1 MKLNNQDPRKFIGRT
16 IIFRHQAWLIDGVDG
31 THVKLSKPGL
41 QEKGLLLLHLF
52 SQCRLYPQPDEIRAR
67 FPKLLRALRTVCNL
81 TTLEAENAVFCM
93 ITYGQHFMGS
103 EAIAHIGGAG
113 RAIAL
118 CWRHRTRVRES
129 FARNAES
136 ASTT

>member
-1 MKLNNQDPRKFIGRT
+1 MRLKNQNPHNYIGRT
-16 IIFRHQAWLIDGVDG
+16 IIFRHQAWQVDGVDD
-31 THVKLSKPGL
+31 THVLLSKPGL
-41 QEKGLLLLHLF
+41 QEKGLLLHRLF
-52 SQCRLYPQPDEIRAR
+52 DQCRLYPQPAEIRTR

-93 ITYGQHFMGS
+93 ITYGEHFMGS

-118 CWRHRTRVRES
+118 CWQHRTRVRES
-129 FARNAES
+129 FTRSAELET
-136 ASTT
+136 A

>member
-1 MKLNNQDPRKFIGRT
+1 MRLKNQNPRNFIGRT
-16 IIFRHQAWLIDGVDG
+16 IIFRHQAWQIDGVDD

-41 QEKGLLLLHLF
+41 QQTGSLMLHLF
-52 SQCRLYPQPDEIRAR
+52 DQCQLYPQPAEIRAR
-67 FPKLLRALRTVCNL
+67 YPNLLRALRAVCNL
-81 TTLEAENAVFCM
+81 TQTESENAIFCM

-118 CWRHRTRVRES
+118 SWMHRNRVRES
-129 FARNAES
+129 FARTARL
-136 ASTT
+136 AAA